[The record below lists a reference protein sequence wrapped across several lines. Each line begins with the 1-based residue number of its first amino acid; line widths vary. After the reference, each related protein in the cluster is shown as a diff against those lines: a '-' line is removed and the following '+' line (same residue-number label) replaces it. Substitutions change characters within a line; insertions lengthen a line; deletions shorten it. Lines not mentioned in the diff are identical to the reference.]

1 MCVYVCVCMERNTQW
16 NTTQSWKD
24 KCIKSPAI
32 CNSMNGPRGYYVN
45 EINHF
50 GEIFGENKSDGERLI
65 NSVRLHSY
73 VEYKSQANK
82 QK

>member
-1 MCVYVCVCMERNTQW
+1 MYN
-16 NTTQSWKD
+16 SG
-24 KCIKSPAI
+24 IKYKKVLPFATAW
-32 CNSMNGPRGYYVN
+32 MDLGDTMLN

>member
-1 MCVYVCVCMERNTQW
+1 MPVLPVVAAVALGEGDTML
-16 NTTQSWKD
+16 
-24 KCIKSPAI
+24 
-32 CNSMNGPRGYYVN
+32 N

-50 GEIFGENKSDGERLI
+50 GEIFRENKSDEERLI
-65 NSVRLHSY
+65 NTVRLHSY